1 MLLALNGSYGFQ
13 RGGEV
18 SDKEAFWLGHHMERF
33 VNHTRKHG
41 ELLEFPLAVEV
52 YTTFFR
58 QGNPA
63 DWQLDQLKQALV
75 LFGRGTERWR
85 RVGGR
90 RTEGRWAEGRRAGGP
105 ESRRAGGSEGR
116 KDGGSE
122 GRKDG
127 GPEGRKDGGP
137 VGRTTG
143 RATSPSSRCALRR
156 PWGSAFGDGFA
167 PSRPGFFSG
176 ERASEGLKRRCC
188 GPVFCGWQ

>member
-1 MLLALNGSYGFQ
+1 MDSNEAVTQGGNSNSRPDSAAALKPKDAVLRILRAAGA
-13 RGGEV
+13 EV

-85 RVGGR
+85 WVGGRRAEGRWVGEPEGGSRRVGGR
-90 RTEGRWAEGRRAGGP
+90 KPEGRRP
-105 ESRRAGGSEGR
+105 E
-116 KDGGSE
+116 
-122 GRKDG
+122 
-127 GPEGRKDGGP
+127 
-137 VGRTTG
+137 GRTTG
-143 RATSPSSRCALRR
+143 RGYIAIFALR
-156 PWGSAFGDGFA
+156 
-167 PSRPGFFSG
+167 
-176 ERASEGLKRRCC
+176 ASSPLGLSLLRWLV
-188 GPVFCGWQ
+188 G